1 MATGFQRRMRPEPRF
16 ATAFIVGPPGLVY
29 AQGMTRPLAILL
41 LTVLVLGAAQAGNVY
56 KYTLSNGDVVYSD
69 KPPPAD
75 QGETVTLE
83 PLQGFNLPPA
93 PPLEDT
99 TAKAD
104 EPEAAGYTEFKV
116 TSPTNDQTIRD
127 NGGNV
132 SVSLSLTPG
141 LRGGHKIDVM
151 MDGQSIGRGSG
162 TSVTLTEVDRGT
174 HTVQASIKD
183 QEGKEV
189 ARSNSVIFH
198 LKRGG
203 G

>member
-1 MATGFQRRMRPEPRF
+1 MASGDL
-16 ATAFIVGPPGLVY
+16 GY
-29 AQGMTRPLAILL
+29 AQKMPKIVFSLCLILAM
-41 LTVLVLGAAQAGNVY
+41 GAVQAGKVY

-75 QGETVTLE
+75 QGEEIQIE
-83 PLQGFNLPPA
+83 PLQSFTLPPA

-99 TAKAD
+99 TAKKD
-104 EPEAAGYTEFKV
+104 EPKPVGYEEFKV
-116 TSPTNDQTIRD
+116 TNPTNDATIRD

-132 SVSLSLTPG
+132 RVSLSLSPA
-141 LRGGHKIDVM
+141 LQSGHSIEVM
-151 MDGQSIGRGSG
+151 VDGRSIGSGRG
-162 TSVTLTEVDRGT
+162 TSVTLTQVDRGT
-174 HTVQASIKD
+174 HTVRAAVKD
-183 QEGKEV
+183 SEGKEI